1 MNKFEIVAANFQN
14 ELLQIKRMLLQIK
27 TSKVCAH
34 TERGRSGYQD
44 FYIFVLEAVIL
55 ILGALVT
62 IILSNR
68 NVSTHN
74 NGGYKMHYRYNKKI
88 KSYCFK
94 RLQYENQSN

>member
-14 ELLQIKRMLLQIK
+14 ELLQIK

-44 FYIFVLEAVIL
+44 FYIFELEAVILIL

-68 NVSTHN
+68 NISTHN

-88 KSYCFK
+88 KNYRFK
-94 RLQYENQSN
+94 RLQYKNQSN